1 MTWAKSRTW
10 RRSRLAIL
18 RSSAS
23 ALGDF
28 VEAVVLSGDFED
40 AGGALDDGAHRVV
53 VVELQPVDGSET
65 VAHRGADH
73 AVPGGRAD
81 EGEGLDGEV
90 HAPRLEA
97 LVDDPGD
104 EEVLHCG
111 VEDLLDDA
119 GEAVYLVDEEDLV
132 LLELREGGDHVA
144 GPLDGGAGGG
154 LDADAELGCDDVREG
169 GLAEAGRAVEE
180 DVVEGLAA
188 LPGGDDGYLKVALDG
203 LLPDVV
209 DESTRA
215 QGVVDVFGLF
225 LG

>member
-1 MTWAKSRTW
+1 M
-10 RRSRLAIL
+10 
-18 RSSAS
+18 
-23 ALGDF
+23 
-28 VEAVVLSGDFED
+28 
-40 AGGALDDGAHRVV
+40 DG
-53 VVELQPVDGSET
+53 PKT
-65 VAHRGADH
+65 VAHGGANH
-73 AVPGGRAD
+73 AIPRGRAD

-97 LVDDPGD
+97 LVDDPGN

-119 GEAVYLVDEEDLV
+119 GEPVYLVDEEDLV
-132 LLELREGGDHVA
+132 LLELGEGCDHVA
-144 GPLDGGAGGG
+144 GPLDGGAGSG
-154 LDADAELGCDDVREG
+154 LDADAELGGDDVCES

-203 LLPDVV
+203 LLSDVV

-215 QGVVDVFGLF
+215 QGVVDVFGLL